1 MKFIIIRI
9 IRIIG
14 VMRRIILQM
23 NCEYNSKIYLRK
35 LIYNYINYIIIQF
48 LLRWKKV
55 QFIVEIMFGLE
66 WKML

>member
-1 MKFIIIRI
+1 
-9 IRIIG
+9 
-14 VMRRIILQM
+14 MRRIILQM